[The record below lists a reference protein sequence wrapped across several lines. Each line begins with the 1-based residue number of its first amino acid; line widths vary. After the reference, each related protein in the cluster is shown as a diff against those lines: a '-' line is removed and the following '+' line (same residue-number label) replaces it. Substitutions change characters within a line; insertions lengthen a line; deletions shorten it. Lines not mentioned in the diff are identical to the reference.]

1 MSSKNNAEVIID
13 GKIYTL
19 CGYESEEYLQKIAAF
34 VNNKI
39 AEFKQDEGFK
49 RQSMDVQ
56 RTLVN
61 LNLADEY
68 FKVKKQADAMAAEL
82 ELKDKQLYEVK
93 HELVAEQI
101 KAETHMKE
109 NAKNKKEIA
118 ELQKEIIRLETKLIE
133 AKEREK
139 EKEKEREK
147 KNSSRGRKVENE
159 ESN

>member
-139 EKEKEREK
+139 EKEREK

>member
-133 AKEREK
+133 AKERVK
-139 EKEKEREK
+139 EKEKDREK
-147 KNSSRGRKVENE
+147 KN
-159 ESN
+159 